1 MPDLISIKEKEMTHL
16 EQSNIPSTWEIF
28 RNFLH
33 LGLTAYGGLAM
44 VEPIR
49 HRVVQDKAWLTQ
61 KEFMDGLA
69 LCQIVPGAT
78 VVQLAT
84 YVGYRLQKTLG
95 AVLAAIAFILPA
107 FFLMLGLSFLYF
119 QYGQLS
125 WVKSVS
131 RGLNAVVIAL
141 LVQALWRLE
150 ENVRQHWLDFGIALV
165 AFGSLWLGMNYLLVF
180 LGAGGLRLI
189 LGRRLFPY
197 SGPQPDVLAA
207 PAPEPMIILIQ
218 IMATLVGLSLVVW
231 GLFKLNSD
239 LGLMSLIFL
248 KIGVISFGGG
258 YVMIPILQW
267 DMVDHLGWLTL
278 QQFLDGILLGF
289 VTPGPI
295 IILATFVGY
304 WIHGLLGAVVAT
316 VSIFLPPI
324 AIIIF
329 LTPFYQRIKEAQ
341 LMRHVIRGILAALVG
356 MLVLVII
363 QMGQAALTDVK
374 TWAVMAAATVALIAF
389 NVNSAVGCDRH
400 HHLLTGNF
408 LTDHPVH

>member
-1 MPDLISIKEKEMTHL
+1 VQP
-16 EQSNIPSTWEIF
+16 NIGEIF
-28 RNFLH
+28 HSFLH

-49 HRVVQDKAWLTQ
+49 HRVVREKGWLTQ

-84 YVGYRLQKTLG
+84 YVGYRLHKTMG
-95 AVLAAIAFILPA
+95 AVIAAIAFILPA

-119 QYGQLS
+119 TYGEIS

-131 RGLNAVVIAL
+131 RGLHAVVIAL
-141 LVQALWRLE
+141 LLQAFWRLE
-150 ENVRQHWLDFGIALV
+150 ENVRRHWLDFGIAVL
-165 AFGSLWLGMNYLLVF
+165 ALGSLWLGLNYLLVF
-180 LGAGGLRLI
+180 LGAGALRLI
-189 LGRRLFPY
+189 LGLRFSPLTGSATEDFWTP
-197 SGPQPDVLAA
+197 S
-207 PAPEPMIILIQ
+207 PETKIILAQ
-218 IMATLVGLSLVVW
+218 IMATLVGVGLAVW
-231 GLFKLNSD
+231 GLWNLNST

-258 YVMIPILQW
+258 YAMIPILQW

-278 QQFLDGILLGF
+278 QQFLDGIMLGF

-304 WIHGLLGAVVAT
+304 RVHGWLGAVVAT

-329 LTPFYQRIKEAQ
+329 LTPLYQRIKEAR

-363 QMGQAALTDVK
+363 QMGQAALIDVK
-374 TWAVMAAATVALIAF
+374 AWMIMAGASLALIAF
-389 NVNSAVGCDRH
+389 KVN
-400 HHLLTGNF
+400 LLWVVAAAIGLSLIHF
-408 LTDHPVH
+408 

>member
-1 MPDLISIKEKEMTHL
+1 MRDNDLKP
-16 EQSNIPSTWEIF
+16 NVGEIF
-28 RNFLH
+28 RSFLH

-49 HRVVQDKAWLTQ
+49 QRVVQEKGWLTQ

-84 YVGYRLQKTLG
+84 YVGYRLHKTLG

-119 QYGQLS
+119 KYGEIS

-141 LVQALWRLE
+141 LLQALWRLE
-150 ENVRQHWLDFGIALV
+150 ENVRQHWLDFGIALL
-165 AFGSLWLGMNYLLVF
+165 ALGSLWLGMNYLLVF
-180 LGAGGLRLI
+180 LGAGALRLI
-189 LGRRLFPY
+189 LGWKFSPHAG
-197 SGPQPDVLAA
+197 SPTEVISDPT
-207 PAPEPMIILIQ
+207 PEPGIILVQ
-218 IMATLVGLSLVVW
+218 IMATLVGLGLVVW
-231 GLFKLNSD
+231 GLGNLDSA

-258 YVMIPILQW
+258 YAMIPILQW

-304 WIHGLLGAVVAT
+304 WVHGLLGAVVAT

-329 LTPFYQRIKEAQ
+329 LTPFYQRIKEAR

-363 QMGQAALTDVK
+363 QMSQAALTDVK
-374 TWAVMAAATVALIAF
+374 TWAVHGGSRPGAHRL
-389 NVNSAVGCDRH
+389 
-400 HHLLTGNF
+400 
-408 LTDHPVH
+408 

>member
-1 MPDLISIKEKEMTHL
+1 MSPNLGD
-16 EQSNIPSTWEIF
+16 IF
-28 RNFLH
+28 RSFLH

-49 HRVVQDKAWLTQ
+49 RRVVKEKGWLRQ

-84 YVGYRLQKTLG
+84 YVGYRLHKTLG
-95 AVLAAIAFILPA
+95 AIIAAVAFILPA

-119 QYGQLS
+119 KYGQLS

-131 RGLNAVVIAL
+131 QGLNAVVIAL
-141 LVQALWRLE
+141 LLQALWRLE
-150 ENVRQHWLDFGIALV
+150 ENVRQHWLDFGLALV
-165 AFGSLWLGMNYLLVF
+165 ALGSLWLGMNYLLVF
-180 LGAGGLRLI
+180 LGAGALRLI
-189 LGRRLFPY
+189 LGLRF
-197 SGPQPDVLAA
+197 SPQATPAEFSVD
-207 PAPEPMIILIQ
+207 PAPDPGIILVE

-231 GLFKLNSD
+231 GLINLNSD

-258 YVMIPILQW
+258 YAMIPILQW

-278 QQFLDGILLGF
+278 RQFLDGILLGF

-295 IILATFVGY
+295 IITATFVGY
-304 WIHGLLGAVVAT
+304 WLKGLPGALVAT

-324 AIIIF
+324 LMIIF
-329 LTPFYQRIKEAQ
+329 LTPFYQRIKEGRWVRPIIQ
-341 LMRHVIRGILAALVG
+341 GILAALVG
-356 MLVLVII
+356 MLVLVTV
-363 QMGQAALTDVK
+363 QMGMAALADLKSLALMV
-374 TWAVMAAATVALIAF
+374 AISVALIVF
-389 NVNSAVGCDRH
+389 RVNLIWIVPVVAGLA
-400 HHLLTGNF
+400 LLLF
-408 LTDHPVH
+408 

>member
-1 MPDLISIKEKEMTHL
+1 MTD
-16 EQSNIPSTWEIF
+16 SNTSNPKLGEIF
-28 RNFLH
+28 SSFLH

-49 HRVVQDKAWLTQ
+49 HRVVQEKGWLTQ

-84 YVGYRLQKTLG
+84 YVGYRLHKTLG
-95 AVLAAIAFILPA
+95 AVIAAIAFILPA
-107 FFLMLGLSFLYF
+107 FFLMLGLSLLYF
-119 QYGQLS
+119 TYGEIS

-141 LVQALWRLE
+141 LLQALWRLE
-150 ENVRQHWLDFGIALV
+150 ENVRRHWLDFGIAVL
-165 AFGSLWLGMNYLLVF
+165 ALGSLWLGINYLLVF
-180 LGAGGLRLI
+180 LGAGALRLI
-189 LGRRLFPY
+189 LGWRFSPLTGSPTEDL
-197 SGPQPDVLAA
+197 SPPS
-207 PAPEPMIILIQ
+207 PETKIILAQ
-218 IMATLVGLSLVVW
+218 IMATLVGLGLVVW
-231 GLFKLNSD
+231 GLWNLNAT

-258 YVMIPILQW
+258 YAMIPILQW

-304 WIHGLLGAVVAT
+304 RVHGWLGAVVAT

-329 LTPFYQRIKEAQ
+329 LTPFYQRIKEAR

-363 QMGQAALTDVK
+363 QMSQAALIDVK
-374 TWAVMAAATVALIAF
+374 TWAVMVGASLALIAF
-389 NVNSAVGCDRH
+389 KVN
-400 HHLLTGNF
+400 LLWVVAAAIGISLVIF
-408 LTDHPVH
+408 

>member
-1 MPDLISIKEKEMTHL
+1 M
-16 EQSNIPSTWEIF
+16 QPSVGEIF
-28 RNFLH
+28 RSFLH

-49 HRVVQDKAWLTQ
+49 HRVVQEKGWLTQ

-84 YVGYRLQKTLG
+84 YVGYRLHKTPG
-95 AVLAAIAFILPA
+95 AVLAASAFILPA
-107 FFLMLGLSFLYF
+107 FFLMWGLSFLYF
-119 QYGQLS
+119 TYGEIS
-125 WVKSVS
+125 WVKAVS

-141 LVQALWRLE
+141 LLQAFWRLE
-150 ENVRQHWLDFGIALV
+150 ENVRRHWLDFGIAVL
-165 AFGSLWLGMNYLLVF
+165 ALGSLWLGLNYLLVF
-180 LGAGGLRLI
+180 LGAGALRLI
-189 LGRRLFPY
+189 LGLRFSPLTGSATEDLWTP
-197 SGPQPDVLAA
+197 S
-207 PAPEPMIILIQ
+207 PETKIILAQ
-218 IMATLVGLSLVVW
+218 IMATLVGVALVVW
-231 GLFKLNSD
+231 GLWNLNST

-258 YVMIPILQW
+258 YAMIPILQW

-304 WIHGLLGAVVAT
+304 WVHGLLGAVVAT

-329 LTPFYQRIKEAQ
+329 LTPFYQRIKEAR
-341 LMRHVIRGILAALVG
+341 LMRQVIRGILAALVG

-363 QMGQAALTDVK
+363 QMSQAALTDIK
-374 TWAVMAAATVALIAF
+374 AWALMAGAALALIAF
-389 NVNSAVGCDRH
+389 KVN
-400 HHLLTGNF
+400 LLGVVAAAIAISLVIF
-408 LTDHPVH
+408 

>member
-1 MPDLISIKEKEMTHL
+1 
-16 EQSNIPSTWEIF
+16 
-28 RNFLH
+28 
-33 LGLTAYGGLAM
+33 
-44 VEPIR
+44 
-49 HRVVQDKAWLTQ
+49 
-61 KEFMDGLA
+61 MDGLA

-84 YVGYRLQKTLG
+84 YMGYRLHRTLG
-95 AVLAAIAFILPA
+95 AILAAGAFILPA

-119 QYGQLS
+119 KYGEIS

-131 RGLNAVVIAL
+131 RGLGAVVIVL
-141 LVQALWRLE
+141 LLQALWRLE
-150 ENVRQHWLDFGIALV
+150 ENVRRHWLDFSIALL
-165 AFGSLWLGMNYLLVF
+165 ALGSLWLGMNYLLVF
-180 LGAGGLRLI
+180 LGAGVLRLI
-189 LGRRLFPY
+189 LGLRFD
-197 SGPQPDVLAA
+197 PQAGSSTEVLSA
-207 PAPEPMIILIQ
+207 PSPEPGILLIQ
-218 IMATLVGLSLVVW
+218 IMATLVLLGLAVW
-231 GLFKLNSD
+231 GLGSLDST

-267 DMVDHLGWLTL
+267 DMVDHLGWLTR

-324 AIIIF
+324 AIVIF
-329 LTPFYQRIKEAQ
+329 LTPFYQRIKEARM
-341 LMRHVIRGILAALVG
+341 MRHVIKGILAALVG

-363 QMGQAALTDVK
+363 QMSQAALIDVK
-374 TWAVMAAATVALIAF
+374 TWAIMAGAALALIAF
-389 NVNSAVGCDRH
+389 KVNLLWVVAVTIVCS
-400 HHLLTGNF
+400 LLIF
-408 LTDHPVH
+408 